1 MSQPHF
7 YIQATFVSQKLNV
20 MNIKE
25 LVNDSKT
32 VLIDVRTPMEY
43 QDQHVEGSLNIPLD
57 TIPEEVDRIREMNA
71 PIVVFCR
78 SGARSGQAMMYLQQ
92 SGIKNIYNAGGISN
106 VLILKM
112 N

>member
-1 MSQPHF
+1 
-7 YIQATFVSQKLNV
+7 
-20 MNIKE
+20 MNMKE
-25 LVNDSKT
+25 LVNDPKA

-57 TIPEEVDRIREMNA
+57 TIPDEIERIRSLNG
-71 PIVVFCR
+71 PIVLFCR

-92 SGIKNIYNAGGISN
+92 SGVKNLHNAGGISN

>member
-1 MSQPHF
+1 
-7 YIQATFVSQKLNV
+7 
-20 MNIKE
+20 MNIKD
-25 LVNDSKT
+25 LVNDPKT

-57 TIPEEVDRIREMNA
+57 TIPEEVERIRSMNA

-92 SGIKNIYNAGGISN
+92 SGISNVHNAGGIGN